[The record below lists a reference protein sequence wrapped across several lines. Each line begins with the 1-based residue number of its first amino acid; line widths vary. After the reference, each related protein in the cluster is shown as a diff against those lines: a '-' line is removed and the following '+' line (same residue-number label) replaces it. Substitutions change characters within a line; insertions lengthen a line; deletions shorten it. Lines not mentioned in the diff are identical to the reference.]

1 MKPFTKSPKYL
12 VMLKKTLISLFM
24 LLTISFGQSIAFTP
38 AGQTSSFTKYNLTVS
53 TASSVDGTGGF
64 SLSGSGFSASTNYYI
79 KVSFD
84 GGSNWY
90 ALTDGTATVGV
101 FLGSGLFT
109 TDSNGDIQVAF
120 QHTRF
125 TGLAA
130 WPGNNGTITL
140 RASTI
145 TSDTYYPG
153 ASGSDYTLDLTRPTI
168 STSSITS
175 NNSTNSTYAT
185 TGDQVSITFNSSEN
199 LSNSDYPFTGNIS
212 GVSYTASGSG
222 TSWTASNTVST
233 HAEGTATFAISFYD
247 ENGNLGSSSLST
259 TTDASS
265 VTIDKTNPT
274 LTVSI
279 ASNNSTS
286 TLAKIDDIVTVT
298 INSDEILNTAP
309 TVSIDGNSI
318 TPNPNTA
325 ASSYAAVRTMAS
337 GDTQGPVSIAISNIV
352 DRAGNSATDI
362 SETTDATSVVFD
374 SNNPSITGLTIS
386 SDNALNS
393 SYAKPD
399 DWVTITFYTSEA
411 SQTPTATIL
420 TEATTESNSS
430 GDQLSWLATK
440 QMDADDTDG
449 TVTFTIDYFD
459 LAGNQGAQ
467 KISIMSGTDVTF
479 DGTVPTVN
487 SVTVVSSNADD
498 TYAKEGDVISATIV
512 TDEALSSISSATIA
526 GQSITGSSISEIS
539 STNWKLSYTVTGSES
554 SGSVS
559 YAFTVIDEAGNETST
574 TSAGSV
580 VVIDNTSPSLT
591 TVEIL
596 SDNAANTSYAKEGD
610 VVTLTIA
617 SNEDLIAAPTVFLAG
632 RAATVSAVGGSATN
646 YTATLTMNSTD
657 TQGTMDI
664 SIAFTD
670 LSGNAGTIVTST
682 TNSSSVLYDRQVP
695 TLSAVTVSTNNSNS
709 LYAKEGDII
718 TLSFTSS
725 ENLTSSPIVTIG
737 GNAATESGSDASWT
751 ATYLM
756 VNGDNE
762 GSVTF
767 TVDFTDIAGN
777 VGTQVTSLTSGSL
790 IVYDESVPTLSTV
803 DLTSN
808 NAEDANFS
816 TIGDVI
822 TLSITASENIQTPTI
837 GIVGSAAT
845 IASGNNGESVFTA
858 TYTMQSSDAT
868 TTDISFTVDFQ
879 DLSSNAGTQVIALVN
894 DADGGVSFDKEAPSF
909 TAVNG
914 GTVSILSNNS
924 ESTLAKVG
932 DIITVSLTSSEA
944 LMTGSDPTV
953 TIAGNTATVTR
964 NSTTS
969 FTAVYT
975 MSSSDAAYDGL
986 SIPINISNYSDPTGN
1001 AGLAVTATTDG
1012 TSVLYDKSTPSL
1024 STVSIS
1030 SNNTNSHYAK
1040 EDDVITLS
1048 FSSNEDIQTPTVTII
1063 GSATDVTVSQVGNV
1077 STWTATKTVTS
1088 SHTQGTTA
1096 FTVSFSD
1103 LVGNAGTVTSS
1114 ITTGKNVT
1122 IDRSVPTISTASI
1135 ASNNANGSELAV
1147 PGDVITLTV
1156 VSNENIISPS
1166 ITIANQSATIIAG
1179 ADAENWSATYSM
1191 TENES
1196 NGPISFEIVFSD
1208 SAGNSGVDVTTITN
1222 DADGNNVTFDKSK
1235 PVLSS
1240 IAIVSDNL
1248 YSDAYARVGSIITLT
1263 FDSNEELLSSAFSIT
1278 MNGVSRTPSRTASGT
1293 PESWAVSYTMT
1304 DATGDNSGSGYTIPF
1319 SIDYVD
1325 LNGYAGDQVT
1335 ATSSGEN
1342 VIFDKTAPTVSDLS
1356 FSTNNT
1362 NDGTLCKVDDIITV
1376 SLTTNEFIQIPA
1388 MSIASSGLTDETA
1401 GGTDASWTG
1410 TYTLT
1415 TGDTEGS
1422 IPISVDYEDYAGNSG
1437 ITQTTTTGGEIIT
1450 FDKTTPTLTAISI
1463 SSNNKY
1469 SSSLAKTGDVV
1480 TISIIA
1486 SETLQSSPIITISGD
1501 ALSATGSGINW
1512 SASHTMQAGN
1522 TEGVI
1527 AFNISFE
1534 DLAANVGVPVIE
1546 TIDASVVTFDK
1557 TATDMTDVGV
1567 DLNSGSDSGV
1577 SLTDNLTNDTTPTF
1591 TMTGLSTGDSLFL
1604 VIDGDTTARDK
1615 ALSATLSLTSI
1626 ALVDKVLGYSVAVVS
1641 RDASG
1646 NLSQASTLITVRIDT
1661 DSPSISSTPNL
1672 LESDDSGFYSN
1683 DNITNSIQPLLIL
1696 AGLPSV
1702 RDSIRTFYDIGTGSV
1717 YCGAFR
1723 MGQATLDTVQV
1734 AIALDDNDYS
1744 FTYVLIDSAGN
1755 ESSASTGLDVTIDAT
1770 ASSQPTKPN
1779 LLELYDSGVSNSDDL
1794 TNLSTIALNIT
1805 SLTAGD
1811 SLFIQDSDGAIVA
1824 SELLAGTSTNPT
1836 IYNATTSSYSAYVTD
1851 PAGNISLS
1859 SEGLSIVVDQNASD
1873 ITNIG
1878 IDLKTDSDLGA
1889 LTTDNLTNDFTP
1901 EFSISGLT
1909 ISDSLYL
1916 LINGSINQRIVNT
1929 NTTMSITSD
1938 SLVDGSHNIT
1948 IKSRDPAGNLSSVA
1962 DTTLSIRIDTTPTIL
1977 SAAPDLYY
1985 LDDNGFTSID
1995 DITNI
2000 RQPRFVLSAL
2010 PSDLDSI
2017 HFFINDGI
2025 SNDLKIK
2032 TRMTTEFEETLTISV
2047 GNQLSHGNYA
2057 FSYTLIDSA
2066 GNTSIVSD
2074 TITISVDLV
2083 NPAEPNIPD
2092 LDLIDDTGESNSD
2105 DLTNLDRMD
2114 ITTTGIDVGY
2124 ARLLYKIDSTPDTTL
2139 IDSSLV
2145 PAEGFLTYAVAN
2157 SVEGNY
2163 TFFAIAVDTAGNR
2176 SESSDYN
2183 VTVDFTIPS
2192 CIISFE
2198 GDSIVMMGDSETMAT
2213 FLFSEEMDDV
2223 NVPTV
2228 DVDYPEGST
2237 NDLTAQSL
2245 TFVNDSTWTYTI
2257 PLNTPGLETIDGIIS
2272 LALTSSDRA
2281 GNVIPAD
2288 SISGLSVLRVDNI
2301 IPAFSSFTPDTG
2313 SFINTLNNFGWTL
2326 SETIKLGS
2334 IKFKQK
2340 SGPGSDVSIVLDP
2353 TELVMGIHSPDS
2365 LVAGDPALDDG
2376 TLYDIIFIGEDTV
2389 GNIGNDTIANVLYD
2403 LTGPEATVTF
2413 SQLFVSA
2420 DSTVTITATFNE
2432 RAIPIPTI
2440 SLNYSGNFNDIV
2452 DSPMTISNGDSSI
2465 WTYVATMPS
2474 GIENQGN
2481 VLVSIGA
2488 QDLASNNL
2496 DSTIMVDTL
2505 YVDNT
2510 VSTAT
2515 FSYIN
2520 SSQNDSLGNV
2530 GIGGDN
2536 LTITVQ
2542 MNEPIVANEPI
2553 PTLNYSYGGG
2563 TGNIVEGVIAQSSS
2577 NADSVWVFNI
2587 ELQDSI
2593 QNDGPLNISL
2603 VAKDRSNN
2611 FVTNYTNNTLFQV
2624 DNKHPED
2631 FVVGDVSVYGKN
2643 PVQGWINGITDSIE
2657 VVIPIQTNAEDS
2669 TLFLGGY
2676 IQIQFYNLTR
2686 GTSWITLGTQDSISQ
2701 SGIAESFFRSISEIN
2716 TAMVPGSELQLG
2728 DVLEIRASI
2737 TDRYGNSTN
2746 GTISS
2751 QQLVYDSSA
2760 PIIGTINGGNF
2771 FTNDTLFSND
2781 TLSIKWSEFIDEG
2794 ELASSGVDRY
2804 ELAFEKVG
2812 TDSIEEFYGWD
2823 TVSLPV
2829 SPLSYGFFLMHNEKY
2844 LGHIRAFDIAGN
2856 ISDTLVT
2863 DTLVRFNTKPT
2874 IGTLFDAG
2882 LDEDIA
2888 WTDTISL
2895 TDPDLTVLQGD
2906 SFTYKAITTRLIGDS
2921 ATDSVSIDAM
2931 GVLSWTPTQNDTG
2944 SYEIQV
2950 IATDAYALADTFLLP
2965 LLVTAVNDTP
2975 IVAILSPDDIKEW
2988 EEDNSDSIKINLSS
3002 YLTDVDNNIL
3012 TEMTWQYVILDTS
3025 QIDLDYPLGM
3035 VGIGPG
3041 TPWEV
3046 HARLTREYLGF
3057 NPNQRLLKA
3066 PSIAKGS
3073 VDRVNQSRASAPLL
3087 TVDIM
3092 EDEFGNSWAYFNSD
3106 SNYFG
3111 SEHRVIFIVQDLEGA
3126 ESRDT
3131 IIAVITAQNDP
3142 PVISDLPNIEVI
3154 ENDSI
3159 KLDFGLF
3166 TSDVD
3171 NPELTFSISAI
3182 TNRDKITISPS
3193 TFLSQNIG
3201 DSVLFVPEKLWS
3213 KDASIQVIVSDEE
3226 FSDTSTFLLDV
3237 LRVER
3242 PNLSMAVI
3250 QNNAFS
3256 NFLQVIIVDTAS
3268 MATSVSL
3275 DIQSGDII
3283 LDTIAAYTWSGDF
3296 NFNTSGTYAFDIY
3309 AKGVVGD
3316 TTVSET
3322 FALAAAKT
3330 NSRWMGR
3337 SYDGR
3342 FSVAGD
3348 PGTVQYDQ
3356 SFLIVDSSLFA
3367 HNFNDRASYVFGVEN
3382 YQFND
3387 AVEITIGSHRND
3399 LAIYRRKNGV
3409 IWEELPSLSRDGQ
3422 IFTYSEKSGYF
3433 KLGPKTIIVPEETS
3447 IHQNYPNPFN
3457 PTTTIIYDIGLM
3469 DGLSQNVSINI
3480 FNLLGQQIKT
3490 LVRNK
3495 DQIGQFKIRWDGTD
3509 KFGNSLGSGIYF
3521 VQLTTN
3527 TGIVKNKKMMLLK

>member
-1 MKPFTKSPKYL
+1 
-12 VMLKKTLISLFM
+12 
-24 LLTISFGQSIAFTP
+24 
-38 AGQTSSFTKYNLTVS
+38 
-53 TASSVDGTGGF
+53 
-64 SLSGSGFSASTNYYI
+64 
-79 KVSFD
+79 
-84 GGSNWY
+84 
-90 ALTDGTATVGV
+90 
-101 FLGSGLFT
+101 
-109 TDSNGDIQVAF
+109 
-120 QHTRF
+120 
-125 TGLAA
+125 
-130 WPGNNGTITL
+130 
-140 RASTI
+140 
-145 TSDTYYPG
+145 
-153 ASGSDYTLDLTRPTI
+153 
-168 STSSITS
+168 
-175 NNSTNSTYAT
+175 
-185 TGDQVSITFNSSEN
+185 
-199 LSNSDYPFTGNIS
+199 
-212 GVSYTASGSG
+212 
-222 TSWTASNTVST
+222 
-233 HAEGTATFAISFYD
+233 
-247 ENGNLGSSSLST
+247 
-259 TTDASS
+259 
-265 VTIDKTNPT
+265 
-274 LTVSI
+274 
-279 ASNNSTS
+279 
-286 TLAKIDDIVTVT
+286 
-298 INSDEILNTAP
+298 
-309 TVSIDGNSI
+309 
-318 TPNPNTA
+318 
-325 ASSYAAVRTMAS
+325 
-337 GDTQGPVSIAISNIV
+337 
-352 DRAGNSATDI
+352 
-362 SETTDATSVVFD
+362 
-374 SNNPSITGLTIS
+374 
-386 SDNALNS
+386 
-393 SYAKPD
+393 
-399 DWVTITFYTSEA
+399 
-411 SQTPTATIL
+411 
-420 TEATTESNSS
+420 
-430 GDQLSWLATK
+430 
-440 QMDADDTDG
+440 
-449 TVTFTIDYFD
+449 
-459 LAGNQGAQ
+459 
-467 KISIMSGTDVTF
+467 
-479 DGTVPTVN
+479 
-487 SVTVVSSNADD
+487 
-498 TYAKEGDVISATIV
+498 
-512 TDEALSSISSATIA
+512 
-526 GQSITGSSISEIS
+526 
-539 STNWKLSYTVTGSES
+539 
-554 SGSVS
+554 
-559 YAFTVIDEAGNETST
+559 
-574 TSAGSV
+574 
-580 VVIDNTSPSLT
+580 
-591 TVEIL
+591 
-596 SDNAANTSYAKEGD
+596 
-610 VVTLTIA
+610 
-617 SNEDLIAAPTVFLAG
+617 
-632 RAATVSAVGGSATN
+632 
-646 YTATLTMNSTD
+646 
-657 TQGTMDI
+657 
-664 SIAFTD
+664 
-670 LSGNAGTIVTST
+670 
-682 TNSSSVLYDRQVP
+682 
-695 TLSAVTVSTNNSNS
+695 
-709 LYAKEGDII
+709 
-718 TLSFTSS
+718 
-725 ENLTSSPIVTIG
+725 
-737 GNAATESGSDASWT
+737 
-751 ATYLM
+751 
-756 VNGDNE
+756 
-762 GSVTF
+762 
-767 TVDFTDIAGN
+767 
-777 VGTQVTSLTSGSL
+777 
-790 IVYDESVPTLSTV
+790 
-803 DLTSN
+803 
-808 NAEDANFS
+808 
-816 TIGDVI
+816 
-822 TLSITASENIQTPTI
+822 
-837 GIVGSAAT
+837 
-845 IASGNNGESVFTA
+845 
-858 TYTMQSSDAT
+858 
-868 TTDISFTVDFQ
+868 
-879 DLSSNAGTQVIALVN
+879 
-894 DADGGVSFDKEAPSF
+894 
-909 TAVNG
+909 
-914 GTVSILSNNS
+914 
-924 ESTLAKVG
+924 
-932 DIITVSLTSSEA
+932 
-944 LMTGSDPTV
+944 
-953 TIAGNTATVTR
+953 
-964 NSTTS
+964 
-969 FTAVYT
+969 
-975 MSSSDAAYDGL
+975 
-986 SIPINISNYSDPTGN
+986 
-1001 AGLAVTATTDG
+1001 
-1012 TSVLYDKSTPSL
+1012 
-1024 STVSIS
+1024 
-1030 SNNTNSHYAK
+1030 
-1040 EDDVITLS
+1040 
-1048 FSSNEDIQTPTVTII
+1048 
-1063 GSATDVTVSQVGNV
+1063 
-1077 STWTATKTVTS
+1077 
-1088 SHTQGTTA
+1088 
-1096 FTVSFSD
+1096 
-1103 LVGNAGTVTSS
+1103 
-1114 ITTGKNVT
+1114 
-1122 IDRSVPTISTASI
+1122 
-1135 ASNNANGSELAV
+1135 
-1147 PGDVITLTV
+1147 
-1156 VSNENIISPS
+1156 
-1166 ITIANQSATIIAG
+1166 
-1179 ADAENWSATYSM
+1179 
-1191 TENES
+1191 
-1196 NGPISFEIVFSD
+1196 
-1208 SAGNSGVDVTTITN
+1208 
-1222 DADGNNVTFDKSK
+1222 
-1235 PVLSS
+1235 
-1240 IAIVSDNL
+1240 
-1248 YSDAYARVGSIITLT
+1248 
-1263 FDSNEELLSSAFSIT
+1263 
-1278 MNGVSRTPSRTASGT
+1278 
-1293 PESWAVSYTMT
+1293 
-1304 DATGDNSGSGYTIPF
+1304 
-1319 SIDYVD
+1319 
-1325 LNGYAGDQVT
+1325 
-1335 ATSSGEN
+1335 
-1342 VIFDKTAPTVSDLS
+1342 
-1356 FSTNNT
+1356 
-1362 NDGTLCKVDDIITV
+1362 
-1376 SLTTNEFIQIPA
+1376 
-1388 MSIASSGLTDETA
+1388 
-1401 GGTDASWTG
+1401 
-1410 TYTLT
+1410 
-1415 TGDTEGS
+1415 
-1422 IPISVDYEDYAGNSG
+1422 
-1437 ITQTTTTGGEIIT
+1437 
-1450 FDKTTPTLTAISI
+1450 
-1463 SSNNKY
+1463 
-1469 SSSLAKTGDVV
+1469 
-1480 TISIIA
+1480 
-1486 SETLQSSPIITISGD
+1486 
-1501 ALSATGSGINW
+1501 
-1512 SASHTMQAGN
+1512 
-1522 TEGVI
+1522 
-1527 AFNISFE
+1527 
-1534 DLAANVGVPVIE
+1534 
-1546 TIDASVVTFDK
+1546 
-1557 TATDMTDVGV
+1557 
-1567 DLNSGSDSGV
+1567 
-1577 SLTDNLTNDTTPTF
+1577 
-1591 TMTGLSTGDSLFL
+1591 
-1604 VIDGDTTARDK
+1604 
-1615 ALSATLSLTSI
+1615 
-1626 ALVDKVLGYSVAVVS
+1626 
-1641 RDASG
+1641 
-1646 NLSQASTLITVRIDT
+1646 
-1661 DSPSISSTPNL
+1661 
-1672 LESDDSGFYSN
+1672 
-1683 DNITNSIQPLLIL
+1683 
-1696 AGLPSV
+1696 
-1702 RDSIRTFYDIGTGSV
+1702 
-1717 YCGAFR
+1717 
-1723 MGQATLDTVQV
+1723 
-1734 AIALDDNDYS
+1734 
-1744 FTYVLIDSAGN
+1744 
-1755 ESSASTGLDVTIDAT
+1755 
-1770 ASSQPTKPN
+1770 
-1779 LLELYDSGVSNSDDL
+1779 
-1794 TNLSTIALNIT
+1794 
-1805 SLTAGD
+1805 
-1811 SLFIQDSDGAIVA
+1811 
-1824 SELLAGTSTNPT
+1824 
-1836 IYNATTSSYSAYVTD
+1836 
-1851 PAGNISLS
+1851 
-1859 SEGLSIVVDQNASD
+1859 
-1873 ITNIG
+1873 
-1878 IDLKTDSDLGA
+1878 
-1889 LTTDNLTNDFTP
+1889 
-1901 EFSISGLT
+1901 
-1909 ISDSLYL
+1909 
-1916 LINGSINQRIVNT
+1916 
-1929 NTTMSITSD
+1929 
-1938 SLVDGSHNIT
+1938 
-1948 IKSRDPAGNLSSVA
+1948 
-1962 DTTLSIRIDTTPTIL
+1962 
-1977 SAAPDLYY
+1977 
-1985 LDDNGFTSID
+1985 
-1995 DITNI
+1995 
-2000 RQPRFVLSAL
+2000 
-2010 PSDLDSI
+2010 
-2017 HFFINDGI
+2017 
-2025 SNDLKIK
+2025 
-2032 TRMTTEFEETLTISV
+2032 
-2047 GNQLSHGNYA
+2047 
-2057 FSYTLIDSA
+2057 
-2066 GNTSIVSD
+2066 
-2074 TITISVDLV
+2074 
-2083 NPAEPNIPD
+2083 
-2092 LDLIDDTGESNSD
+2092 
-2105 DLTNLDRMD
+2105 
-2114 ITTTGIDVGY
+2114 
-2124 ARLLYKIDSTPDTTL
+2124 
-2139 IDSSLV
+2139 
-2145 PAEGFLTYAVAN
+2145 
-2157 SVEGNY
+2157 
-2163 TFFAIAVDTAGNR
+2163 
-2176 SESSDYN
+2176 
-2183 VTVDFTIPS
+2183 
-2192 CIISFE
+2192 
-2198 GDSIVMMGDSETMAT
+2198 
-2213 FLFSEEMDDV
+2213 
-2223 NVPTV
+2223 
-2228 DVDYPEGST
+2228 
-2237 NDLTAQSL
+2237 
-2245 TFVNDSTWTYTI
+2245 
-2257 PLNTPGLETIDGIIS
+2257 
-2272 LALTSSDRA
+2272 
-2281 GNVIPAD
+2281 
-2288 SISGLSVLRVDNI
+2288 
-2301 IPAFSSFTPDTG
+2301 
-2313 SFINTLNNFGWTL
+2313 
-2326 SETIKLGS
+2326 
-2334 IKFKQK
+2334 
-2340 SGPGSDVSIVLDP
+2340 
-2353 TELVMGIHSPDS
+2353 
-2365 LVAGDPALDDG
+2365 
-2376 TLYDIIFIGEDTV
+2376 
-2389 GNIGNDTIANVLYD
+2389 
-2403 LTGPEATVTF
+2403 
-2413 SQLFVSA
+2413 
-2420 DSTVTITATFNE
+2420 
-2432 RAIPIPTI
+2432 
-2440 SLNYSGNFNDIV
+2440 
-2452 DSPMTISNGDSSI
+2452 MTISNGDSSI